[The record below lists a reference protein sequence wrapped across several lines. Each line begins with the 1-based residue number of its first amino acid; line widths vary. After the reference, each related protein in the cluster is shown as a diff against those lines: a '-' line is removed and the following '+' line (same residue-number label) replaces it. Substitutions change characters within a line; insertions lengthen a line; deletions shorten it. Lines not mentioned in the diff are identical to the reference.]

1 MNKTQKLRD
10 LEVRLDKIYDKLTN
24 DDFIEGKRLS
34 GEIGFYIF
42 DYLPEA
48 EKLVQEQIEI
58 ITNRLDKYNKYNYVH
73 INLFDIL
80 IEMLKAEEILE
91 DAFEMQKQEG
101 NEALKDALEGT
112 LSQEYVAKFIEN
124 KYDFSDK
131 KFVIITGIGSCWPL
145 IRGHNIL
152 NALHAPLSKIPVL
165 MFYPGVYTGL
175 DLHPFGVIESSNYY
189 RAFEF
194 IPHEKKNRKG
204 RST

>member
-1 MNKTQKLRD
+1 MNKALKTRD
-10 LEVRLDKIYDKLTN
+10 LELRLDAIYDKLT
-24 DDFIEGKRLS
+24 DVAFIESRSLS

-42 DYLPEA
+42 DYVPEA

-58 ITNRLDKYNKYNYVH
+58 ITNRLDKHKYSYIH
-73 INLFDIL
+73 IDLFDIL
-80 IEMLKAEEILE
+80 IEMLKGEDILE

-101 NEALKDALEGT
+101 NEALKEALEGT
-112 LSQEYVAKFIEN
+112 ISQEYVAEFINN
-124 KYDFSDK
+124 KYDFSEK

-175 DLHPFGVIESSNYY
+175 DLHPFGIIESSNYY

-194 IPHEKKNRKG
+194 IPHKKK
-204 RST
+204 

>member
-1 MNKTQKLRD
+1 MNKVQKNRE
-10 LEVRLDKIYDKLTN
+10 LEVRLDAIYDKLTN
-24 DDFIEGKRLS
+24 VDFINSKRLS

-42 DYLPEA
+42 DYPPEA
-48 EKLVQEQIEI
+48 EKRIQEEI
-58 ITNRLDKYNKYNYVH
+58 KSIISKLDKNKYSYLH
-73 INLFDIL
+73 IDLFDIL
-80 IEMLKAEEILE
+80 IEMLKKEDILE

-101 NEALKDALEGT
+101 NEALKDALQGT
-112 LSQEYVAKFIEN
+112 LSQEYVATFIAKKF
-124 KYDFSDK
+124 DFSNS
-131 KFVIITGIGSCWPL
+131 KFVIITGVGSCWPL

-194 IPHEKKNRKG
+194 IPHENKR
-204 RST
+204 

>member
-1 MNKTQKLRD
+1 MNQVLKIRD
-10 LEVRLDKIYDKLTN
+10 LELRLDAIYQKLT
-24 DDFIEGKRLS
+24 DDAFIESRSLS

-48 EKLVQEQIEI
+48 EKFVQEQIKI
-58 ITNRLDKYNKYNYVH
+58 ITNRLDKHKYSYIH
-73 INLFDIL
+73 IDLFDIL
-80 IEMLKAEEILE
+80 IEMLKGEDILE

-101 NEALKDALEGT
+101 NEALKEALEGT
-112 LSQEYVAKFIEN
+112 ISQEYVAEFINN
-124 KYDFSDK
+124 KYDFSEK

-152 NALHAPLSKIPVL
+152 NALQAPLSKIPVL

-175 DLHPFGVIESSNYY
+175 DLHPFGIIESSNYY

-194 IPHEKKNRKG
+194 IPHKKK
-204 RST
+204 